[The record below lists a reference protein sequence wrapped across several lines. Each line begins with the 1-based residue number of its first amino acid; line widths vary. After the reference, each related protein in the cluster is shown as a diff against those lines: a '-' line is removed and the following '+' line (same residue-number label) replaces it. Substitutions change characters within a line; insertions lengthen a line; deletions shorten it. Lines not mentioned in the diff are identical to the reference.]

1 MKVTHSSILDAAPGD
16 VEGILHTS
24 DVLRFV
30 AAPLV
35 YFTSREKGG
44 FPALWEQGEHRVFMW
59 CLGFIP
65 FGPQTIDI
73 SWGKDAAGDFWVR
86 DDGSGLLVR
95 RWDHRIFVRPAPGGK
110 TQYTD
115 EVEIEAGL
123 LTPFVWAFAAV
134 FYRWRQRRWKTY
146 LKRRQ
151 AASESAT
158 S

>member
-1 MKVTHSSILDAAPGD
+1 MKISLSSVLDAPPVD
-16 VEGILHTS
+16 VEGFLHTS
-24 DVLRFV
+24 EVLRFV
-30 AAPLV
+30 AAPLLF
-35 YFTSREKGG
+35 FTSREQGG
-44 FPALWEQGEHRVFMW
+44 FPALWSPGKHRVFMW
-59 CLGFIP
+59 LFGFIP

-73 SWGKDAAGDFWVR
+73 SWGRHEKGDFWVR

-115 EVEIEAGL
+115 EVEIGAGA
-123 LTPFVWAFAAV
+123 LTPLVWAFAAV